1 MSRTS
6 GITGKTLNNNFALG
20 SEIHENRVIGYLNR
34 SPCFAIYSSGLY
46 SAISDS

>member
-6 GITGKTLNNNFALG
+6 GITGKTLNNSLAF
-20 SEIHENRVIGYLNR
+20 SRDMHENRVIGYLNR